1 VLGPNGFC
9 PNAPIQPLTNV
20 KSTITTAIGTMN
32 ASGQTAVPEG
42 LAWGW
47 RVISPTEPFVEG
59 VPYTQDDTIKAIIL
73 MTDGQNEVYNFSAYG
88 YPADHLGWNTTTAL
102 NEKLSR
108 ICSSIKSI
116 QNANNE
122 AAIRIYTIAFGNPPE
137 NIVTL
142 MRQCATE
149 PGNFFNSPTNDDLKN
164 AFESIAIG
172 LNELRVS
179 R

>member
-1 VLGPNGFC
+1 GNM
-9 PNAPIQPLTNV
+9 T
-20 KSTITTAIGTMN
+20 

-47 RVISPTEPFVEG
+47 RVISPTVPFTEG

-88 YPADHLGWNTTTAL
+88 YPADHLGSNTTQAL
-102 NEKLSR
+102 NNKLTHISNN
-108 ICSSIKSI
+108 IKAI
-116 QNANNE
+116 QNTNGDD
-122 AAIRIYTIAFGNPPE
+122 AIRIYTIAFGDPPQ
-137 NIVTL
+137 NIVNL
-142 MRQCATE
+142 MKHCATE